1 LLLLATLKTLA
12 GLGLLLFGGELL
24 LRGAVALARRFGL
37 SKLLIG
43 LTVVA
48 AATSAPELIVVLW
61 AGLQGVPDLGVGNVV
76 GSNIANVLLILG
88 TAAVIFPILT
98 GPTELLRDG
107 LAVAGASLLLL
118 VFAFL
123 GTWSWPHGLLFLIL
137 LAGYMAFSYRS
148 ERKRRPAGA
157 GGVDAEDEAEAAAL
171 KVPLLPPRLS
181 AWAGLSL
188 IVVGMA
194 GMVLGSE
201 LLVDGAVV
209 IARAAG
215 VSDSAIGLTLVAVG
229 TSLPELAT
237 AVIAALRRHTEVAL
251 GNVLGSNLF
260 NIFACLGALSLAVP
274 FQVSAEVR
282 AFDIWVMAG
291 VSLLLL
297 PVMFTGWRI
306 GRGEGALF
314 LLLYAGYIAAHFYRG
329 ALPG

>member
-1 LLLLATLKTLA
+1 MLLIAALKVLG

-37 SKLLIG
+37 STLLIG

-61 AGLQGVPDLGVGNVV
+61 SGLQGVPDLGVGNVV

-88 TAAVIFPILT
+88 AGAVVYPIMT
-98 GPTELLRDG
+98 GPREVLRDG
-107 LAVAGASLLLL
+107 VIVAAVSLMVIVL
-118 VFAFL
+118 AFL
-123 GTWSWPHGLLFLIL
+123 GTWYWPHGVVLLTL
-137 LAGYMAFSYRS
+137 LVLYLTFSYRA
-148 ERKRRPAGA
+148 ERERP
-157 GGVDAEDEAEAAAL
+157 EDEQEEIAEEVAAIE
-171 KVPLLPPRLS
+171 VPDVSRLS

-188 IVVGMA
+188 IIAGMG

-215 VSDSAIGLTLVAVG
+215 VSDAVIGLTLVAIG

-237 AVIAALRRHTEVAL
+237 AVIAAVRRHTEVAL

-260 NIFACLGALSLAVP
+260 NVLACLGALALAVP
-274 FQVSAEVR
+274 FQVAPEVR
-282 AFDIWVMAG
+282 AFDIWVMGG

-306 GRGEGALF
+306 GRGEGVLF
-314 LLLYAGYIAAHFYRG
+314 LLLYAGYIGIHFHWG
-329 ALPG
+329 TSPG